1 MTSRRG
7 LGPAFAALCL
17 TLALLPV
24 PGVMAADLA
33 ASWSARTLG
42 VDGTTRQYLVREPT
56 QPPRAIVL
64 LLHGNGGS
72 ARALAST
79 ERPHALHAW
88 HALAEREALRLVI
101 PEGAPG
107 PDGRQGWNDCR
118 ADADNNPTTDDV
130 RFLTRLAAAEQ
141 PRGRRLPV
149 FVAGTSNGGQMAL
162 RLAIEQPRA
171 VRGVAAVVAAMAA
184 SSECRAPRRAA
195 NVLFVTG
202 TADPVV
208 PYGGGAVRLGNVPR
222 GSVLSAERSVAVWAE
237 LARAPAA
244 GVASPLPDAD
254 ADDGSRVT
262 RVTHAGTHARV
273 ELLRVD
279 GGGHTEPTLT
289 GPRVRWPGQNRDIE
303 TAEET
308 WRFFAATL
316 GPAAQASADRP

>member
-1 MTSRRG
+1 MTARRG

-17 TLALLPV
+17 ALALLPG
-24 PGVMAADLA
+24 PGGRAAELA
-33 ASWSARTLG
+33 APWSARTLG
-42 VDGTTRQYLVREPT
+42 IDGTTREYFVREPT

-88 HALAEREALRLVI
+88 HAIAEREALRLVI
-101 PEGAPG
+101 PEGAAG
-107 PDGRQGWNDCR
+107 SEGRQGWNDCR

-141 PRGRRLPV
+141 PRGRRVPV

-184 SSECRAPRRAA
+184 SSECREPRRAV
-195 NVLFVTG
+195 NVLFISG
-202 TADPVV
+202 TADTVL
-208 PYGGGAVRLGNVPR
+208 PYGGGAVQVGRVPR
-222 GSVLSAERSVAVWAE
+222 GSALSAERSVEIWAA
-237 LARAPAA
+237 LARTRPV
-244 GVASPLPDAD
+244 GMEEQLPDLD
-254 ADDGSRVT
+254 PGDGSRVT
-262 RVTHAGTHARV
+262 RVTHSGSLARV
-273 ELLRVD
+273 AQLRVE
-279 GGGHTEPTLT
+279 GGGHAEPTLT
-289 GPRVRWPGQNRDIE
+289 GPRVPWPGQNRDIE
-303 TAEET
+303 TAEEI

-316 GPAAQASADRP
+316 EPPSARPR